1 MTLSDGTVYVG
12 EYKDGLKDGHGKLI
26 RVDGSSIEGPF
37 EQDIQNGS
45 FKEYDAKGNFIRTLT
60 YVNGMQ
66 R

>member
-26 RVDGSSIEGPF
+26 QVDGTSIEGTF
-37 EQDIQNGS
+37 EEDVQNGT
-45 FKEYDAKGNFIRTLT
+45 FKEYDAEGNFVKTITV
-60 YVNGMQ
+60 VNGMQ